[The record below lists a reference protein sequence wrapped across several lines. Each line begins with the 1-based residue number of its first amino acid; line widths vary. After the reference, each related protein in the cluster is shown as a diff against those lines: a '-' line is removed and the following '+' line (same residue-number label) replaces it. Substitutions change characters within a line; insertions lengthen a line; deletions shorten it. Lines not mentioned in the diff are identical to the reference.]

1 MGMERFWYARE
12 PGQRTWAG
20 RRELWEAPVEN
31 GGHVACGSEVASAGG
46 CQQVADRVLS
56 SFGREGEQVGSKSW
70 PAGFNGEPGNV
81 LVGLIGLCDGLGSD
95 ELSGCHVKAVGV
107 ALDRLEKP
115 GRWIVELAQHGA
127 GRDRRFVASKDLLQP
142 LGRRTR
148 GDGVGT
154 DEGVGV
160 AVADHLQVKVV
171 GVPAAG
177 EHGVQLLPGF
187 PPGQQAVHRVGGDTL
202 GWNGW
207 SWHNPDQSTRA
218 HSR

>member
-1 MGMERFWYARE
+1 VARAISVEPLFPQGRERFELASS
-12 PGQRTWAG
+12 G
-20 RRELWEAPVEN
+20 RSRVLGIDAI
-31 GGHVACGSEVASAGG
+31 GGPPHCDFADEGGVRVASRR
-46 CQQVADRVLS
+46 CPDWL
-56 SFGREGEQVGSKSW
+56 GSR

-95 ELSGCHVKAVGV
+95 KLSGCHVKAVGV

-154 DEGVGV
+154 DEGVGSPSR
-160 AVADHLQVKVV
+160 Q
-171 GVPAAG
+171 PAGKGGWRAG
-177 EHGVQLLPGF
+177 RG
-187 PPGQQAVHRVGGDTL
+187 
-202 GWNGW
+202 
-207 SWHNPDQSTRA
+207 
-218 HSR
+218 